1 MPVDFSVTNQLAS
14 PAIYASSFATR
25 PAASF
30 KGRLFVDTDN
40 PSSGIYRDTGT
51 AWIAIAGTSVGEIQ
65 SLNDV
70 CVVGNTTTYL
80 GIEIYGQS
88 AFGENISPPYGRMTP
103 FGDYA
108 LTIGNN
114 SEFQSSLYVQDRSF
128 FNTTVGINTS
138 LTTPLLIGGDTT
150 TSTLTYRTTS
160 AAGITGAR
168 HIFQVGNNGATEAM
182 TILNN
187 ANVGIATASPIYKL
201 DLNGTF
207 RAIGASTFSNDVA
220 IGKTTT
226 YQAKLDVVATS
237 GAAYAASNSNLD
249 QLLIGSAER
258 GVSSFFGLTTGST
271 YILGLGNGISPQM
284 GIGTFGS
291 ADLIFATNNT
301 ERMRIFSNGN
311 IAINSTTDAGYKLD
325 VNGTGR
331 FVNGVN
337 IATTSGSVGIGTTSP
352 RAKISV
358 ISGTDNTGTFFPA
371 TDALIVGIN
380 NNIASNSPNLAIS
393 TNTVAGIDVGG
404 SIGFGG
410 LFLGPGDL
418 RDVGFGMIKGAKEN
432 STLGNAQGYLSFSTY
447 GIGGMIEKFK
457 ISSTGAASFTS
468 SVSIGNFT
476 TVQKNALTAVAGMV
490 VYDTTLNKLCVYTTV
505 WETITSI

>member
-40 PSSGIYRDTGT
+40 PSTGIYRDTGT

-70 CVVGNTTTYL
+70 CVVGNTTTTL
-80 GIEIYGQS
+80 GIEIFGQS
-88 AFGENISPPYGRMTP
+88 AFGENISPPYGPMPP

-108 LTIGNN
+108 LTIGNY
-114 SEFQSSLYVQDRSF
+114 SEFQQSLYVQDSSF

-187 ANVGIATASPIYKL
+187 ANVGIGINNPSKKVDIFTTANSGTEYQL
-201 DLNGTF
+201 SLRNGSGQNNVSSGLVF
-207 RAIGASTFSNDVA
+207 GFNSSSADPDYLSAISSIITNRSTR
-220 IGKTTT
+220 
-226 YQAKLDVVATS
+226 
-237 GAAYAASNSNLD
+237 AAS
-249 QLLIGSAER
+249 
-258 GVSSFFGLTTGST
+258 LTFLTAATGT
-271 YILGLGNGISPQM
+271 LVEN
-284 GIGTFGS
+284 
-291 ADLIFATNNT
+291 
-301 ERMRIFSNGN
+301 MRIVSNGN
-311 IAINSTTDAGYKLD
+311 VLINSTTDAGFKLD
-325 VNGTGR
+325 VNGSGR
-331 FVNGVN
+331 F
-337 IATTSGSVGIGTTSP
+337 SGIIT
-352 RAKISV
+352 A
-358 ISGTDNTGTFFPA
+358 
-371 TDALIVGIN
+371 
-380 NNIASNSPNLAIS
+380 NSAA
-393 TNTVAGIDVGG
+393 VAANG
-404 SIGFGG
+404 SINIENTDPTVRFRVTGG
-410 LFLGPGDL
+410 TANKRIYEFRAIALGSALDYMQL
-418 RDVGFGMIKGAKEN
+418 RLWNDAESSVTE
-432 STLGNAQGYLSFSTY
+432 LLS
-447 GIGGMIEKFK
+447 IAA
-457 ISSTGAASFTS
+457 TGAAAFTS
-468 SVSIGNFT
+468 SVRIGNLT
-476 TVQKNALTAVAGMV
+476 TVQKNALTASSGMV

>member
-70 CVVGNTTTYL
+70 CVVGNTTTTL
-80 GIEIYGQS
+80 GIEIFGQS
-88 AFGENISPPYGRMTP
+88 AFGENISPPYGPMPP

-108 LTIGNN
+108 LTIGNY
-114 SEFQSSLYVQDRSF
+114 SEFQSSLYVQDSSF

-187 ANVGIATASPIYKL
+187 ANVGIGINNPSKKVDIFTTANSGTEYQL
-201 DLNGTF
+201 SLRNGSGQNNVSSGLVF
-207 RAIGASTFSNDVA
+207 GFNSSSADPDYLSAISSIITNRSTR
-220 IGKTTT
+220 
-226 YQAKLDVVATS
+226 
-237 GAAYAASNSNLD
+237 AAS
-249 QLLIGSAER
+249 
-258 GVSSFFGLTTGST
+258 LTFLTAATGT
-271 YILGLGNGISPQM
+271 LVEN
-284 GIGTFGS
+284 
-291 ADLIFATNNT
+291 
-301 ERMRIFSNGN
+301 MRIVSNGN
-311 IAINSTTDAGYKLD
+311 VLINSTTDAGFKLD
-325 VNGTGR
+325 VNGSGR
-331 FVNGVN
+331 F
-337 IATTSGSVGIGTTSP
+337 SGIIT
-352 RAKISV
+352 A
-358 ISGTDNTGTFFPA
+358 
-371 TDALIVGIN
+371 
-380 NNIASNSPNLAIS
+380 NSAA
-393 TNTVAGIDVGG
+393 VAANG
-404 SIGFGG
+404 SINIENTDPTVRFRVTGG
-410 LFLGPGDL
+410 TANKRIYEFRAIALGSALDYMQL
-418 RDVGFGMIKGAKEN
+418 RLWNDAESSVTE
-432 STLGNAQGYLSFSTY
+432 LLS
-447 GIGGMIEKFK
+447 IAA
-457 ISSTGAASFTS
+457 TGAAAFTS
-468 SVSIGNFT
+468 SVRIGNLT
-476 TVQKNALTAVAGMV
+476 TVQKNALTASSGMV

>member
-40 PSSGIYRDTGT
+40 PSTGIYRDTGT

-70 CVVGNTTTYL
+70 CVVGNTTTTL
-80 GIEIYGQS
+80 GIEIFGQS
-88 AFGENISPPYGRMTP
+88 AFGENISPPYGPMPP

-108 LTIGNN
+108 LTIGNY
-114 SEFQSSLYVQDRSF
+114 SEFQQSLYVQDSSF

-187 ANVGIATASPIYKL
+187 ANVGIGINNPSKKVDIFTTANSGTEYQL
-201 DLNGTF
+201 SLRNGSGQNNVSSGLVF
-207 RAIGASTFSNDVA
+207 GFNSSSADPDYLSAISSIITNRSTR
-220 IGKTTT
+220 
-226 YQAKLDVVATS
+226 
-237 GAAYAASNSNLD
+237 AAS
-249 QLLIGSAER
+249 
-258 GVSSFFGLTTGST
+258 LTFLTAATGT
-271 YILGLGNGISPQM
+271 LVEN
-284 GIGTFGS
+284 
-291 ADLIFATNNT
+291 
-301 ERMRIFSNGN
+301 MRIVSNGN
-311 IAINSTTDAGYKLD
+311 VLINSTTDAGFKLD
-325 VNGTGR
+325 VNGSGR
-331 FVNGVN
+331 F
-337 IATTSGSVGIGTTSP
+337 SGIIT
-352 RAKISV
+352 A
-358 ISGTDNTGTFFPA
+358 
-371 TDALIVGIN
+371 
-380 NNIASNSPNLAIS
+380 NSAA
-393 TNTVAGIDVGG
+393 VAANG
-404 SIGFGG
+404 SINIENTDPTVRFRVTGG
-410 LFLGPGDL
+410 TANKRIYEFRAIALGSALDYMQL
-418 RDVGFGMIKGAKEN
+418 RLWNDAESSVTE
-432 STLGNAQGYLSFSTY
+432 LLS
-447 GIGGMIEKFK
+447 IAA
-457 ISSTGAASFTS
+457 TGSAAFTS
-468 SVSIGNFT
+468 SVRIGNLT
-476 TVQKNALTAVAGMV
+476 TVQKNALTASSGMV